1 MQKRKEYVF
10 YDSDLS
16 NVEFNDL
23 IYMSYNLFVCDQY
36 I

>member
-16 NVEFNDL
+16 NVELDEL
-23 IYMSYNLFVCDQY
+23 IYISCNLFVCDQF